1 MKNINFQIDKELKKE
16 FDLKVQNDTK
26 YKNGSDA
33 LNHLIF
39 DYISKHD
46 ITINQDKDK
55 KLFGFYLNDKAV
67 SLLHFFGRYSEE
79 YENNTHL
86 VKEILKDYIKGEQDG
101 KNI

>member
-16 FDLKVQNDTK
+16 FDLKVKNDTN
-26 YKNGSDA
+26 YKNSSDA
-33 LNHLIF
+33 LNKLIF
-39 DYISKHD
+39 DFIAKND
-46 ITINQDKDK
+46 ITINQNKYEDK

-86 VKEILKDYIKGEQDG
+86 VKDILKDYVKGEV
-101 KNI
+101 